1 MNNFKNSIKRFLG
14 NKNTVTIFGVLICI
28 LVLYIG
34 YNYRIKQATTPV
46 RVPYANQTIQPRT
59 LITSDMISYTEVL
72 PSTLKG
78 KYILNANLIINKYSN
93 YNTVIPEGSMFYT
106 DAVINERDLPDSA
119 FGAIPEG
126 YTVVS
131 FPVTMA
137 TTYGNSMYPNNFI
150 NLYFKAYNEDTKKL
164 VFGKLLSN
172 IEILDVKDSAG
183 QHVFE
188 NTSEARTPAY
198 ILFAVPEEQHV
209 LIRKA
214 MYLTRISAELI
225 PVPNT
230 ATLTEE
236 DTVVLD
242 SAALAQFINE
252 RTERYELEDMNNQE
266 NGENNQDNNNQN
278 VVE

>member
-1 MNNFKNSIKRFLG
+1 MNNFSNSLKRFFG
-14 NKNTVTIFGVLICI
+14 NKNTVTIIGVLICI

-59 LITSDMISYTEVL
+59 LITADMISYTEVL

-93 YNTVIPEGSMFYT
+93 YNTIIPAGSMFYS

-137 TTYGNSMYPNNFI
+137 STYGNSMYPGNYI
-150 NLYFKAYNEDTKKL
+150 NLYFKAINEDTKKL
-164 VFGKLLSN
+164 VFGKLISN
-172 IEILDVKDSAG
+172 IEILDVKDSSG
-183 QHVFE
+183 NHVFE
-188 NTSEARTPAY
+188 NTSESRTPAY

-242 SAALAQFINE
+242 SQALAQFIIE
-252 RTERYELEDMNNQE
+252 RTERYELEDINISNGDNNNADNNQE
-266 NGENNQDNNNQN
+266 
-278 VVE
+278 

>member
-1 MNNFKNSIKRFLG
+1 MNNFSNSLKRFFG
-14 NKNTVTIFGVLICI
+14 NKNTVTIIGVLICI
-28 LVLYIG
+28 LVLYVG

-59 LITSDMISYTEVL
+59 LITADMISYTEVL

-93 YNTVIPEGSMFYT
+93 YNTIIPAGSMFYS

-137 TTYGNSMYPNNFI
+137 STYGNSMYPGNYI
-150 NLYFKAYNEDTKKL
+150 NLYFKAINEDTKKL
-164 VFGKLLSN
+164 VFGKLISN
-172 IEILDVKDSAG
+172 IEILDVKDSSG
-183 QHVFE
+183 NHVFE
-188 NTSEARTPAY
+188 NTSESRTPAY

-214 MYLTRISAELI
+214 MYVTRISAELI

-242 SAALAQFINE
+242 SQALAQFIIE
-252 RTERYELEDMNNQE
+252 RTERYELEDINISNGDNNNADNNQE
-266 NGENNQDNNNQN
+266 
-278 VVE
+278 

>member
-1 MNNFKNSIKRFLG
+1 MNNFSNSLKRFFG
-14 NKNTVTIFGVLICI
+14 NKNTVTIIGVLICI
-28 LVLYIG
+28 LVLYVG

-59 LITSDMISYTEVL
+59 LITADMISYTEVL

-93 YNTVIPEGSMFYT
+93 YNTIIPAGSMFYS

-137 TTYGNSMYPNNFI
+137 STYGNSMYPGNYI
-150 NLYFKAYNEDTKKL
+150 NLYFKAINEDTKKL
-164 VFGKLLSN
+164 VFGKLISN
-172 IEILDVKDSAG
+172 IEILDVKDSSG
-183 QHVFE
+183 NHVFE
-188 NTSEARTPAY
+188 NTSESRMPAY

-242 SAALAQFINE
+242 SQALAQFIIE
-252 RTERYELEDMNNQE
+252 RTERYELEDINNSNSNNNNTDNNQE
-266 NGENNQDNNNQN
+266 
-278 VVE
+278 

>member
-1 MNNFKNSIKRFLG
+1 MNNFSNSLKRFFG
-14 NKNTVTIFGVLICI
+14 NKNTVTIIGVLICI
-28 LVLYIG
+28 LVLYVG

-59 LITSDMISYTEVL
+59 LITADMISYTEVL

-93 YNTVIPEGSMFYT
+93 YNTIIPAGSMFYS

-137 TTYGNSMYPNNFI
+137 STYGNSMYPGNYI
-150 NLYFKAYNEDTKKL
+150 NLYFKAINEDTKKL
-164 VFGKLLSN
+164 VFGKLISN
-172 IEILDVKDSAG
+172 IEILDVKDSSG
-183 QHVFE
+183 NHVFE
-188 NTSEARTPAY
+188 NTSESRTPAY

-225 PVPNT
+225 LVPNT

-242 SAALAQFINE
+242 SQALAQFIIE
-252 RTERYELEDMNNQE
+252 RTERYELEDINISNGDNNNADNNQE
-266 NGENNQDNNNQN
+266 
-278 VVE
+278 

>member
-1 MNNFKNSIKRFLG
+1 MNNFSNSLKRFFG
-14 NKNTVTIFGVLICI
+14 NKNTVTIIGVLICI
-28 LVLYIG
+28 LVLYVG

-59 LITSDMISYTEVL
+59 LITADMISYTEVL

-93 YNTVIPEGSMFYT
+93 YNTIIPAGSMFYS

-119 FGAIPEG
+119 FGAIPQG

-137 TTYGNSMYPNNFI
+137 STYGNSMYPGNYI
-150 NLYFKAYNEDTKKL
+150 NLYFKAINEDTKKL
-164 VFGKLLSN
+164 VFGKLISN
-172 IEILDVKDSAG
+172 IEILDVKDSSG
-183 QHVFE
+183 NHVFE
-188 NTSEARTPAY
+188 NTSESRTPAY

-242 SAALAQFINE
+242 SQALAQFIIE
-252 RTERYELEDMNNQE
+252 RTERYELEDINISNGDNNYADNNQE
-266 NGENNQDNNNQN
+266 
-278 VVE
+278 

>member
-1 MNNFKNSIKRFLG
+1 MNNFSNSLKRFFG
-14 NKNTVTIFGVLICI
+14 NKNTVTIIGVLICI
-28 LVLYIG
+28 LVLYVG

-59 LITSDMISYTEVL
+59 LITADMISYTEVL

-93 YNTVIPEGSMFYT
+93 YNTIIPAGSMFYS

-137 TTYGNSMYPNNFI
+137 STYGNSMYPGNYI
-150 NLYFKAYNEDTKKL
+150 NLYFKAINEDTKKL
-164 VFGKLLSN
+164 VFGKLISN
-172 IEILDVKDSAG
+172 IEILDVKDSSG
-183 QHVFE
+183 NHVFE
-188 NTSEARTPAY
+188 NTSESRTPAY

-242 SAALAQFINE
+242 SQALAQFIIE
-252 RTERYELEDMNNQE
+252 RTERYELEDINISNGDNNNTDNNQE
-266 NGENNQDNNNQN
+266 
-278 VVE
+278 

>member
-1 MNNFKNSIKRFLG
+1 MNNFSNSLKRFFG
-14 NKNTVTIFGVLICI
+14 NKNTVTIIGVLICI
-28 LVLYIG
+28 LVLYVG

-59 LITSDMISYTEVL
+59 LITADMISYTEVL

-93 YNTVIPEGSMFYT
+93 YNTIIPAGSMFYS

-137 TTYGNSMYPNNFI
+137 STYGNSMYPGNYI
-150 NLYFKAYNEDTKKL
+150 NLYFKAINEDTKKL
-164 VFGKLLSN
+164 VFGKLISN
-172 IEILDVKDSAG
+172 TEILDVKDSSG
-183 QHVFE
+183 NHVFE
-188 NTSEARTPAY
+188 NTSESRTPAY

-242 SAALAQFINE
+242 SQALAQFIIE
-252 RTERYELEDMNNQE
+252 RTERYELEDINISNGDNNNADNNQE
-266 NGENNQDNNNQN
+266 
-278 VVE
+278 

>member
-1 MNNFKNSIKRFLG
+1 MNNFSNSLKRFFG
-14 NKNTVTIFGVLICI
+14 NKNTVTIIGVLICI
-28 LVLYIG
+28 FVLYVG

-59 LITSDMISYTEVL
+59 LITADMISYTEVL

-93 YNTVIPEGSMFYT
+93 YNTIIPAGSMFYS

-119 FGAIPEG
+119 FGAIPQG

-137 TTYGNSMYPNNFI
+137 STYGNSMYPGNYI
-150 NLYFKAYNEDTKKL
+150 NLYFKAINEDTKKL
-164 VFGKLLSN
+164 VFGKLISN
-172 IEILDVKDSAG
+172 IEILDVKDSSG
-183 QHVFE
+183 NHVFE
-188 NTSEARTPAY
+188 NTSESRTPAY

-242 SAALAQFINE
+242 SQALAQFIIE
-252 RTERYELEDMNNQE
+252 RTERYELEDINISNGDNNNADNNQE
-266 NGENNQDNNNQN
+266 
-278 VVE
+278 

>member
-1 MNNFKNSIKRFLG
+1 MNNFSNSLKRFFG
-14 NKNTVTIFGVLICI
+14 NKNTVTIIGVLICI
-28 LVLYIG
+28 LVLYVG
-34 YNYRIKQATTPV
+34 YNYRIKQATTPI

-59 LITSDMISYTEVL
+59 LITADMISYTEVL

-93 YNTVIPEGSMFYT
+93 YNTIIPAGSMFYS

-119 FGAIPEG
+119 FGAIPQG

-137 TTYGNSMYPNNFI
+137 STYGNSMYPGNYI
-150 NLYFKAYNEDTKKL
+150 NLYFKAINEDTKKL
-164 VFGKLLSN
+164 VFGKLISN
-172 IEILDVKDSAG
+172 IEILDVKDSSG
-183 QHVFE
+183 NHVFE
-188 NTSEARTPAY
+188 NTSESRTPAY

-242 SAALAQFINE
+242 SQALAQFIIE
-252 RTERYELEDMNNQE
+252 RTERYELEDINISNGDNNNADNNQE
-266 NGENNQDNNNQN
+266 
-278 VVE
+278 

>member
-1 MNNFKNSIKRFLG
+1 MNNFSNSLKRFFG
-14 NKNTVTIFGVLICI
+14 NKNTVTIIGVLICI

-59 LITSDMISYTEVL
+59 LITADMISYTEVL

-93 YNTVIPEGSMFYT
+93 YNTIIPAGSMFYS

-119 FGAIPEG
+119 FGAIPQG

-137 TTYGNSMYPNNFI
+137 STYGNSMYPGNYI
-150 NLYFKAYNEDTKKL
+150 NLYFKAINEDTKKL
-164 VFGKLLSN
+164 VFGKLISN
-172 IEILDVKDSAG
+172 IEILDVKDSSG
-183 QHVFE
+183 NHVFE
-188 NTSEARTPAY
+188 NTSESRTPAY

-242 SAALAQFINE
+242 SQALAQFIIE
-252 RTERYELEDMNNQE
+252 RTERYELEDINISNGDNNNADNNQE
-266 NGENNQDNNNQN
+266 
-278 VVE
+278 

>member
-1 MNNFKNSIKRFLG
+1 MNNFSNSLKRFFG
-14 NKNTVTIFGVLICI
+14 NKNTVTIIGVLICI

-34 YNYRIKQATTPV
+34 YNYRIKQATTPI

-59 LITSDMISYTEVL
+59 LITADMISYTEVL

-93 YNTVIPEGSMFYT
+93 YNTIIPAGSMFYS

-137 TTYGNSMYPNNFI
+137 STYGNSMYPGNYI
-150 NLYFKAYNEDTKKL
+150 NLYFKAINEDTKKL
-164 VFGKLLSN
+164 VFGKLISN
-172 IEILDVKDSAG
+172 IEILDVKDSSG
-183 QHVFE
+183 NHVFE
-188 NTSEARTPAY
+188 NTSESRTPAY

-230 ATLTEE
+230 ATFTEE

-242 SAALAQFINE
+242 SQALAQFIIE
-252 RTERYELEDMNNQE
+252 RTERYELEDINISNGDNNNADNNQE
-266 NGENNQDNNNQN
+266 
-278 VVE
+278 

>member
-1 MNNFKNSIKRFLG
+1 MNNFSNSLKRFFG
-14 NKNTVTIFGVLICI
+14 NKNTVTIIGVLICI

-34 YNYRIKQATTPV
+34 YNYRIKQATTPI

-59 LITSDMISYTEVL
+59 LITADMISYTEVL

-93 YNTVIPEGSMFYT
+93 YNTIIPAGSMFYS

-137 TTYGNSMYPNNFI
+137 STYGNSMYPGNYI
-150 NLYFKAYNEDTKKL
+150 NLYFKAINEDTKKL
-164 VFGKLLSN
+164 VFGKLISN
-172 IEILDVKDSAG
+172 IEILDVKDSSG
-183 QHVFE
+183 NHVFE
-188 NTSEARTPAY
+188 NTSESRTPAY

-242 SAALAQFINE
+242 SQALAQFIIE
-252 RTERYELEDMNNQE
+252 RTERYELEDINISNGDNNNADNNQE
-266 NGENNQDNNNQN
+266 
-278 VVE
+278 

>member
-1 MNNFKNSIKRFLG
+1 MNNFSNSLKRFFG
-14 NKNTVTIFGVLICI
+14 NKNTVTIIGVLICI
-28 LVLYIG
+28 LVLYVG
-34 YNYRIKQATTPV
+34 YNYRIKQATTPI

-59 LITSDMISYTEVL
+59 LITADMISYTEVL

-93 YNTVIPEGSMFYT
+93 YNTIIPAGSMFYS

-137 TTYGNSMYPNNFI
+137 STYGNSMYPGNYI
-150 NLYFKAYNEDTKKL
+150 NLYFKAINEDTKKL
-164 VFGKLLSN
+164 VFGKLISN
-172 IEILDVKDSAG
+172 IEILDVKDSSG
-183 QHVFE
+183 NHVFE
-188 NTSEARTPAY
+188 NTSESRTPAY

-242 SAALAQFINE
+242 SQALAQFIIE
-252 RTERYELEDMNNQE
+252 RTERYELEDINNSNSDNNNTDNNQE
-266 NGENNQDNNNQN
+266 
-278 VVE
+278 

>member
-1 MNNFKNSIKRFLG
+1 MNNFSNSLKRFFG
-14 NKNTVTIFGVLICI
+14 NKNTVTIIGVLICI

-34 YNYRIKQATTPV
+34 YNYRIKQATTPI

-59 LITSDMISYTEVL
+59 LITADMISYTEVL

-93 YNTVIPEGSMFYT
+93 YNTIIPAGSMFYS

-137 TTYGNSMYPNNFI
+137 STYCNSMYPGNYI
-150 NLYFKAYNEDTKKL
+150 NLYFKAINEDTKKL
-164 VFGKLLSN
+164 VFGKLISN
-172 IEILDVKDSAG
+172 IEILDVKDSSG
-183 QHVFE
+183 NHVFE
-188 NTSEARTPAY
+188 NTSESRTPAY

-242 SAALAQFINE
+242 SQALAQFIIE
-252 RTERYELEDMNNQE
+252 RTERYELEDINNSNSNNNNTDNNQE
-266 NGENNQDNNNQN
+266 
-278 VVE
+278 

>member
-1 MNNFKNSIKRFLG
+1 MNNFSNSLKRFFG
-14 NKNTVTIFGVLICI
+14 NKNTVTIIGVLICI
-28 LVLYIG
+28 LVLYVG
-34 YNYRIKQATTPV
+34 YNYRIKQATTPI

-59 LITSDMISYTEVL
+59 LITADMISYTEVL

-93 YNTVIPEGSMFYT
+93 YNTIIPAGSMFYS

-119 FGAIPEG
+119 FGAIPQG

-137 TTYGNSMYPNNFI
+137 STYGNSMYPGNYI
-150 NLYFKAYNEDTKKL
+150 NLYFKAINEDTKKL
-164 VFGKLLSN
+164 VFGKLISN
-172 IEILDVKDSAG
+172 IEILDVKDSSG
-183 QHVFE
+183 NHVFE
-188 NTSEARTPAY
+188 NTSESRTPAY

-242 SAALAQFINE
+242 SQALAQFIIE
-252 RTERYELEDMNNQE
+252 RTERYELEDINNSNSNNNNTDNNQE
-266 NGENNQDNNNQN
+266 
-278 VVE
+278 

>member
-1 MNNFKNSIKRFLG
+1 MNNFSNSLKRFFG
-14 NKNTVTIFGVLICI
+14 NKNTVTIIGVLICI
-28 LVLYIG
+28 LVLYVG

-59 LITSDMISYTEVL
+59 LITADMISYTEVL

-93 YNTVIPEGSMFYT
+93 YNTIIPAGSMFYS

-137 TTYGNSMYPNNFI
+137 STYGNSMYPGNYI
-150 NLYFKAYNEDTKKL
+150 NLYFKAINEDTKKL
-164 VFGKLLSN
+164 VFGKLISN
-172 IEILDVKDSAG
+172 IEILDVKDSSG
-183 QHVFE
+183 NHVFE
-188 NTSEARTPAY
+188 NTSESRTPAY
-198 ILFAVPEEQHV
+198 IFFAVPEQQHV

-242 SAALAQFINE
+242 SQALAQFIIE
-252 RTERYELEDMNNQE
+252 RTERYELEDINISNGDNNNADNNQE
-266 NGENNQDNNNQN
+266 
-278 VVE
+278 

>member
-1 MNNFKNSIKRFLG
+1 MNNFSNSLKRFFG
-14 NKNTVTIFGVLICI
+14 NKNTVTIIGVLICI
-28 LVLYIG
+28 LVLYVG

-59 LITSDMISYTEVL
+59 LITADMISYTEVL

-93 YNTVIPEGSMFYT
+93 YNTIIPAGSMFYS
-106 DAVINERDLPDSA
+106 DAVINDRDLPDSA

-137 TTYGNSMYPNNFI
+137 STYGNSMYPGNYI
-150 NLYFKAYNEDTKKL
+150 NLYFKAINEDTKKL
-164 VFGKLLSN
+164 VFGKLISN
-172 IEILDVKDSAG
+172 IEILDVKDSSG
-183 QHVFE
+183 NHVFE
-188 NTSEARTPAY
+188 NTSESRTPAY

-242 SAALAQFINE
+242 SQALAQFIIE
-252 RTERYELEDMNNQE
+252 RTERYELEDINNSNSNNNNADNNQE
-266 NGENNQDNNNQN
+266 
-278 VVE
+278 

>member
-1 MNNFKNSIKRFLG
+1 MNNFSNSLKRFFG
-14 NKNTVTIFGVLICI
+14 NKNTVTIIGVLICI
-28 LVLYIG
+28 LVLYVG

-59 LITSDMISYTEVL
+59 LITADMISYTEVL

-93 YNTVIPEGSMFYT
+93 YNTIIPAGSMFYS

-119 FGAIPEG
+119 FGAIPQG

-137 TTYGNSMYPNNFI
+137 STYGNSMYPGNYI
-150 NLYFKAYNEDTKKL
+150 NLYFKAINEDTKKL
-164 VFGKLLSN
+164 VFGKLISN
-172 IEILDVKDSAG
+172 IEILDVKDSSG
-183 QHVFE
+183 NHVFE
-188 NTSEARTPAY
+188 NTSESRTPAY
-198 ILFAVPEEQHV
+198 ILFAVPEEQHI

-242 SAALAQFINE
+242 SQALAQFIIE
-252 RTERYELEDMNNQE
+252 RTERYELEDINISNGDNNNADNNQE
-266 NGENNQDNNNQN
+266 
-278 VVE
+278 

>member
-1 MNNFKNSIKRFLG
+1 MNNFSNSLKRFFG
-14 NKNTVTIFGVLICI
+14 NKNTVTIIGVLICI
-28 LVLYIG
+28 LVLYVG

-59 LITSDMISYTEVL
+59 LITADMISYTEVL

-78 KYILNANLIINKYSN
+78 KYILNANLIINKYAN
-93 YNTVIPEGSMFYT
+93 YNTIIPAGSMFYS

-137 TTYGNSMYPNNFI
+137 STYGNSMYPGNYI
-150 NLYFKAYNEDTKKL
+150 NLYFKAINEDTKKL
-164 VFGKLLSN
+164 VFGKLISN
-172 IEILDVKDSAG
+172 IEILDVKDSSG
-183 QHVFE
+183 NHVFE
-188 NTSEARTPAY
+188 NTSESRTPAY

-242 SAALAQFINE
+242 SQALAQFIIE
-252 RTERYELEDMNNQE
+252 RTERYELEDINNSNSNNNNTDNNQE
-266 NGENNQDNNNQN
+266 
-278 VVE
+278 

>member
-1 MNNFKNSIKRFLG
+1 MNNFSNSLKRFFG
-14 NKNTVTIFGVLICI
+14 NKNTVTIIGVLICI
-28 LVLYIG
+28 LVLYVG

-59 LITSDMISYTEVL
+59 LITADMISYTEVL

-93 YNTVIPEGSMFYT
+93 YNTIIPAGSMFYS

-119 FGAIPEG
+119 FGAIPQG

-137 TTYGNSMYPNNFI
+137 STYGNSMQPGNYI
-150 NLYFKAYNEDTKKL
+150 NLYFKAINEDTKKL
-164 VFGKLLSN
+164 VFGKLISN
-172 IEILDVKDSAG
+172 IEILDVKDSSG
-183 QHVFE
+183 NHVFE
-188 NTSEARTPAY
+188 NTSESRTPAY

-242 SAALAQFINE
+242 SQALAQFIIE
-252 RTERYELEDMNNQE
+252 RTERYELEDINISNGDNNNADNNQE
-266 NGENNQDNNNQN
+266 
-278 VVE
+278 

>member
-1 MNNFKNSIKRFLG
+1 
-14 NKNTVTIFGVLICI
+14 
-28 LVLYIG
+28 
-34 YNYRIKQATTPV
+34 
-46 RVPYANQTIQPRT
+46 
-59 LITSDMISYTEVL
+59 MISYTEVL

-93 YNTVIPEGSMFYT
+93 YNTIIPAGSMFYS

-137 TTYGNSMYPNNFI
+137 STYGNSMYPGNYI
-150 NLYFKAYNEDTKKL
+150 NLYFKAINEDTKKL
-164 VFGKLLSN
+164 VFGKLISN
-172 IEILDVKDSAG
+172 IEILDVKDSSG
-183 QHVFE
+183 NHVFE
-188 NTSEARTPAY
+188 NTSESRTPAY

-242 SAALAQFINE
+242 SQALAQFIIE
-252 RTERYELEDMNNQE
+252 RTERYELEDINISNGDNNNADNNQE
-266 NGENNQDNNNQN
+266 
-278 VVE
+278 

>member
-1 MNNFKNSIKRFLG
+1 MNNFSNSLKRFFG
-14 NKNTVTIFGVLICI
+14 NKNTVTIIGVLICI
-28 LVLYIG
+28 LVLYVG

-59 LITSDMISYTEVL
+59 LITADMISYTEVL

-93 YNTVIPEGSMFYT
+93 YNTIIPAGSMFYS

-119 FGAIPEG
+119 FGAIPQG

-137 TTYGNSMYPNNFI
+137 STYGNSMYPGNYI
-150 NLYFKAYNEDTKKL
+150 NLYFKAINEDTKKL
-164 VFGKLLSN
+164 VFGKLISN
-172 IEILDVKDSAG
+172 IEILDVKDSSG
-183 QHVFE
+183 NHVFE
-188 NTSEARTPAY
+188 NTSESRTPAY

-242 SAALAQFINE
+242 SQALAQFIIE
-252 RTERYELEDMNNQE
+252 RTERYELEDINISNGDNNNTDNNQE
-266 NGENNQDNNNQN
+266 
-278 VVE
+278 

>member
-1 MNNFKNSIKRFLG
+1 MNNFSNSLKRFFG
-14 NKNTVTIFGVLICI
+14 NKNTVTIIGVLICI
-28 LVLYIG
+28 LVLYVG

-59 LITSDMISYTEVL
+59 LITADMISYTEVL

-93 YNTVIPEGSMFYT
+93 YNTIIPAGSMFYS
-106 DAVINERDLPDSA
+106 DAVINESDLPDSA

-137 TTYGNSMYPNNFI
+137 STYGNSMYPGNYI
-150 NLYFKAYNEDTKKL
+150 NLYFKAINEDTKKL
-164 VFGKLLSN
+164 VFGKLISN
-172 IEILDVKDSAG
+172 IEILDVKDSSG
-183 QHVFE
+183 NHVFE
-188 NTSEARTPAY
+188 NTSESRTPAY

-242 SAALAQFINE
+242 SQALAQFIIE
-252 RTERYELEDMNNQE
+252 RTERYELEDINISNGDNNNADNNQE
-266 NGENNQDNNNQN
+266 
-278 VVE
+278 

>member
-1 MNNFKNSIKRFLG
+1 MNNFSNSLKRFFG
-14 NKNTVTIFGVLICI
+14 NKNTVTIIGVLICI
-28 LVLYIG
+28 LVLYVG

-59 LITSDMISYTEVL
+59 LITADMISYTEVL

-93 YNTVIPEGSMFYT
+93 YNTIIPAGSMFYS

-119 FGAIPEG
+119 FGAIPQG

-137 TTYGNSMYPNNFI
+137 STYGNSMYPGNYI
-150 NLYFKAYNEDTKKL
+150 NLYFKAINEDTKKL
-164 VFGKLLSN
+164 VFGKLISN
-172 IEILDVKDSAG
+172 IEILDVKDSSG
-183 QHVFE
+183 NHVFE
-188 NTSEARTPAY
+188 NTSESRTPAY

-242 SAALAQFINE
+242 SQALAQFIIE
-252 RTERYELEDMNNQE
+252 RTERYELEDINNSNSNNNNTDNNQE
-266 NGENNQDNNNQN
+266 
-278 VVE
+278 

>member
-1 MNNFKNSIKRFLG
+1 MNNFSNSLKRFFG
-14 NKNTVTIFGVLICI
+14 NKNTVTIIGVLICI
-28 LVLYIG
+28 LVLYVG

-59 LITSDMISYTEVL
+59 LITADMISYTEVL

-93 YNTVIPEGSMFYT
+93 YNTIIPAGSMFYS

-119 FGAIPEG
+119 FGAIPQG

-137 TTYGNSMYPNNFI
+137 STYGNSMYPGNYI
-150 NLYFKAYNEDTKKL
+150 NLYFKAINEDTKKL
-164 VFGKLLSN
+164 VFGKLISN
-172 IEILDVKDSAG
+172 IEILDVKDSSG
-183 QHVFE
+183 NHVFE
-188 NTSEARTPAY
+188 NTSESRTPAY

-242 SAALAQFINE
+242 SQALAQFIIE
-252 RTERYELEDMNNQE
+252 RTERYELEDINNSNSDNNNTDNNQE
-266 NGENNQDNNNQN
+266 
-278 VVE
+278 

>member
-1 MNNFKNSIKRFLG
+1 MNNFSNSLKRFFG
-14 NKNTVTIFGVLICI
+14 NKNTVTIIGVLICI
-28 LVLYIG
+28 LVLYVG

-59 LITSDMISYTEVL
+59 LITADMISYTEVL

-93 YNTVIPEGSMFYT
+93 YNTIIPAGSMFYS

-119 FGAIPEG
+119 FGAIPQG

-137 TTYGNSMYPNNFI
+137 STYGNSMYPGNYI
-150 NLYFKAYNEDTKKL
+150 NLYFKAINDDTKKL
-164 VFGKLLSN
+164 VFGKLISN
-172 IEILDVKDSAG
+172 IEILDVKDSSG
-183 QHVFE
+183 NHVFE
-188 NTSEARTPAY
+188 NTSESRTPAY

-242 SAALAQFINE
+242 SQALAQFIIE
-252 RTERYELEDMNNQE
+252 RTERYELEDINISNGDNNNADNNQE
-266 NGENNQDNNNQN
+266 
-278 VVE
+278 

>member
-1 MNNFKNSIKRFLG
+1 MNNFSNSLKRFFG
-14 NKNTVTIFGVLICI
+14 NKNTVTIIGVLICI
-28 LVLYIG
+28 LVLYVG

-59 LITSDMISYTEVL
+59 LITADMISYTEVL

-93 YNTVIPEGSMFYT
+93 YNTIIPAGSMFYS

-137 TTYGNSMYPNNFI
+137 STYGNSMYPGNYI
-150 NLYFKAYNEDTKKL
+150 NLYFKAINEDTKKL
-164 VFGKLLSN
+164 VFGKLISN
-172 IEILDVKDSAG
+172 IEILDVKDSSG
-183 QHVFE
+183 NHVFE
-188 NTSEARTPAY
+188 NTSESRTPAY

-242 SAALAQFINE
+242 SQALAQFIIE
-252 RTERYELEDMNNQE
+252 RTERYELEDINNSNSNNNNTDNNQE
-266 NGENNQDNNNQN
+266 
-278 VVE
+278 

>member
-1 MNNFKNSIKRFLG
+1 MNNFSNSLKRFFG
-14 NKNTVTIFGVLICI
+14 NKNTVTIIGVLICI
-28 LVLYIG
+28 LVLYVG

-59 LITSDMISYTEVL
+59 LITADMISYTEVL

-93 YNTVIPEGSMFYT
+93 YNTIIPAGSMFYS

-137 TTYGNSMYPNNFI
+137 STYGNSMYPGNYI
-150 NLYFKAYNEDTKKL
+150 NLYFKAINEDTKKL
-164 VFGKLLSN
+164 VFGKLISN
-172 IEILDVKDSAG
+172 IEILDVKDSSG
-183 QHVFE
+183 NHVFE
-188 NTSEARTPAY
+188 NTSESRTPAY

-242 SAALAQFINE
+242 SQALAQFIIE
-252 RTERYELEDMNNQE
+252 RTERYELEDINNSNSDNNNTDNNQE
-266 NGENNQDNNNQN
+266 
-278 VVE
+278 

>member
-1 MNNFKNSIKRFLG
+1 MNNFSNSLKRFFG
-14 NKNTVTIFGVLICI
+14 NKNTVTIIGVLICI

-34 YNYRIKQATTPV
+34 YNYRIKQATTPI

-59 LITSDMISYTEVL
+59 LITADMISYTEVL

-93 YNTVIPEGSMFYT
+93 YNTIIPAGSMFYS

-137 TTYGNSMYPNNFI
+137 STYGNSMYPGNYI
-150 NLYFKAYNEDTKKL
+150 NLYFKAINEDTKKL
-164 VFGKLLSN
+164 VFGKLISN
-172 IEILDVKDSAG
+172 IEILDVKDSSG
-183 QHVFE
+183 NHVFE
-188 NTSEARTPAY
+188 NTSESRTPAY

-242 SAALAQFINE
+242 SQALAQFIIE
-252 RTERYELEDMNNQE
+252 RTERYELEDINNSNSDNNNTDNNQE
-266 NGENNQDNNNQN
+266 
-278 VVE
+278 

>member
-1 MNNFKNSIKRFLG
+1 MNNFSNSLKRFFG
-14 NKNTVTIFGVLICI
+14 NKNTVTIIGVLICI
-28 LVLYIG
+28 LVLYVG
-34 YNYRIKQATTPV
+34 YNYRIKQATTPI

-59 LITSDMISYTEVL
+59 LITADMISYTEVL

-93 YNTVIPEGSMFYT
+93 YNTIIPAGSMFYS

-137 TTYGNSMYPNNFI
+137 STYGNSMYPGNYI
-150 NLYFKAYNEDTKKL
+150 NLYFKAINEDTKKL
-164 VFGKLLSN
+164 VFGKLISN
-172 IEILDVKDSAG
+172 IEILDVKDSSG
-183 QHVFE
+183 NHVFE
-188 NTSEARTPAY
+188 NTSESRTPAY

-242 SAALAQFINE
+242 SQALAQFIIE
-252 RTERYELEDMNNQE
+252 RTERYELEDINISNGDNNNADNNQE
-266 NGENNQDNNNQN
+266 
-278 VVE
+278 

>member
-1 MNNFKNSIKRFLG
+1 MNNFSNSLKRFFG
-14 NKNTVTIFGVLICI
+14 NKNTVTIIGVLICI
-28 LVLYIG
+28 LVLYVG

-59 LITSDMISYTEVL
+59 LITADMISYTEVL

-93 YNTVIPEGSMFYT
+93 YNTIIPAGSMFYS

-137 TTYGNSMYPNNFI
+137 STYGNSMYPGNYI
-150 NLYFKAYNEDTKKL
+150 NLYFKAINEDTKKL
-164 VFGKLLSN
+164 VFGKLISN
-172 IEILDVKDSAG
+172 IEILDVKDSSG
-183 QHVFE
+183 NHVFE
-188 NTSEARTPAY
+188 NTSESRTPAY

-242 SAALAQFINE
+242 SQALAQFIIE
-252 RTERYELEDMNNQE
+252 RTERYELEDINNSNGDNNNADNNQE
-266 NGENNQDNNNQN
+266 
-278 VVE
+278 

>member
-1 MNNFKNSIKRFLG
+1 MNNFSNSLKRFFG
-14 NKNTVTIFGVLICI
+14 NKNTVTIIGVLICI
-28 LVLYIG
+28 LVLYVG

-59 LITSDMISYTEVL
+59 LITADMISYTEVL

-93 YNTVIPEGSMFYT
+93 YNTIIPAGSMFYT

-137 TTYGNSMYPNNFI
+137 STYGNSMYPGNYI
-150 NLYFKAYNEDTKKL
+150 NLYFKAINEDTKKL
-164 VFGKLLSN
+164 VFGKLISN
-172 IEILDVKDSAG
+172 IEILDVKDSSG
-183 QHVFE
+183 NHVFE
-188 NTSEARTPAY
+188 NTSESRTPAY

-242 SAALAQFINE
+242 SQALAQFIIE
-252 RTERYELEDMNNQE
+252 RTERYELEDINISNGDNNNADNNQE
-266 NGENNQDNNNQN
+266 
-278 VVE
+278 

>member
-1 MNNFKNSIKRFLG
+1 MNNFSNSLKRFFG
-14 NKNTVTIFGVLICI
+14 NKNTVTIIGVLICI

-34 YNYRIKQATTPV
+34 YNYRIKQATTPI

-59 LITSDMISYTEVL
+59 LITADMISYTEVL

-93 YNTVIPEGSMFYT
+93 YNTIIPAGSMFYS

-119 FGAIPEG
+119 FGAIPQG

-137 TTYGNSMYPNNFI
+137 STYGNSMYPGNYI
-150 NLYFKAYNEDTKKL
+150 NLYFKAINEDTKKL
-164 VFGKLLSN
+164 VFGKLISN
-172 IEILDVKDSAG
+172 IEILDVKDSSG
-183 QHVFE
+183 NHVFE
-188 NTSEARTPAY
+188 NTSESRTPAY

-242 SAALAQFINE
+242 SQALAQFIIE
-252 RTERYELEDMNNQE
+252 RTERYELEDINISNGDNNNADNNQE
-266 NGENNQDNNNQN
+266 
-278 VVE
+278 

>member
-1 MNNFKNSIKRFLG
+1 MNNFSNSLKRFFG
-14 NKNTVTIFGVLICI
+14 NKNTVTIIGVLICI
-28 LVLYIG
+28 LVLYVG

-59 LITSDMISYTEVL
+59 LITADMISYTEVL

-93 YNTVIPEGSMFYT
+93 YNTIIPAGSMFYS

-137 TTYGNSMYPNNFI
+137 STYGNSMYPGNYI
-150 NLYFKAYNEDTKKL
+150 NLYFKAINEDTKKL
-164 VFGKLLSN
+164 VFGKLISN
-172 IEILDVKDSAG
+172 IEILDVKDSSG
-183 QHVFE
+183 NHVFE
-188 NTSEARTPAY
+188 NTSESRTPAY

-236 DTVVLD
+236 DTVVFD
-242 SAALAQFINE
+242 SQALAQFIIE
-252 RTERYELEDMNNQE
+252 RTERYELEDINNSNSNNNNTDNNQE
-266 NGENNQDNNNQN
+266 
-278 VVE
+278 

>member
-1 MNNFKNSIKRFLG
+1 MNNFSNSLKRFFG
-14 NKNTVTIFGVLICI
+14 NKNTVTIIGVLICI
-28 LVLYIG
+28 LVLYVG
-34 YNYRIKQATTPV
+34 YNYRIKQATTPI

-59 LITSDMISYTEVL
+59 LITADMISYTEVL

-93 YNTVIPEGSMFYT
+93 YNTIIPAGSMFYS

-137 TTYGNSMYPNNFI
+137 STYGNSMYPGNYI
-150 NLYFKAYNEDTKKL
+150 NLYFKAINEDTKKL
-164 VFGKLLSN
+164 VFGKLISN
-172 IEILDVKDSAG
+172 IEILDVKDSSG
-183 QHVFE
+183 NHVFE
-188 NTSEARTPAY
+188 NTSESRTPAY

-242 SAALAQFINE
+242 SQALAQFIIE
-252 RTERYELEDMNNQE
+252 RTERYELEDINNSNSNNNNTDNNQE
-266 NGENNQDNNNQN
+266 
-278 VVE
+278 

>member
-1 MNNFKNSIKRFLG
+1 MNNFSNSLKRFFG
-14 NKNTVTIFGVLICI
+14 NKNTVTIIGVLICI
-28 LVLYIG
+28 LVLYVG

-59 LITSDMISYTEVL
+59 LITADMISYTEVL

-93 YNTVIPEGSMFYT
+93 YNTIIPAGSMFYS

-137 TTYGNSMYPNNFI
+137 STYGNSMYPGNYI
-150 NLYFKAYNEDTKKL
+150 NLYFKAINEDTKKL
-164 VFGKLLSN
+164 VFGKLISN
-172 IEILDVKDSAG
+172 IEILDVKDSSG
-183 QHVFE
+183 NHVFE
-188 NTSEARTPAY
+188 NTSESRTPAY

-242 SAALAQFINE
+242 SQALAQFIIE
-252 RTERYELEDMNNQE
+252 RTERYELEDINISNGDNNNNADNNQE
-266 NGENNQDNNNQN
+266 
-278 VVE
+278 

>member
-1 MNNFKNSIKRFLG
+1 MNNFSNSLKRFFG
-14 NKNTVTIFGVLICI
+14 NKNTVTIIGVLICI
-28 LVLYIG
+28 LVLYVG

-59 LITSDMISYTEVL
+59 LITADMISYTEVL

-93 YNTVIPEGSMFYT
+93 YNTIIPAGSMFYS

-119 FGAIPEG
+119 FGAIPQG

-137 TTYGNSMYPNNFI
+137 STYGNSIYPGNYI
-150 NLYFKAYNEDTKKL
+150 NLYFKAINEDTKKL
-164 VFGKLLSN
+164 VFGKLISN
-172 IEILDVKDSAG
+172 IEILDVKDSSG
-183 QHVFE
+183 NHVFE
-188 NTSEARTPAY
+188 NTSESRTPAY

-242 SAALAQFINE
+242 SQALAQFIIE
-252 RTERYELEDMNNQE
+252 RTERYELEDINISNGDNNNADNNQE
-266 NGENNQDNNNQN
+266 
-278 VVE
+278 

>member
-1 MNNFKNSIKRFLG
+1 MNNFSNSLKRFFG
-14 NKNTVTIFGVLICI
+14 NKNTVTIIGVLICI
-28 LVLYIG
+28 LILYVG
-34 YNYRIKQATTPV
+34 YNYRIKQATTPI

-59 LITSDMISYTEVL
+59 LITADMISYTEVL

-93 YNTVIPEGSMFYT
+93 YNTIIPAGSMFYS

-137 TTYGNSMYPNNFI
+137 STYGNSMYPGNYI
-150 NLYFKAYNEDTKKL
+150 NLYFKAINEDTKKL
-164 VFGKLLSN
+164 VFGKLISN
-172 IEILDVKDSAG
+172 IEILDVKDSSG
-183 QHVFE
+183 NHVFE
-188 NTSEARTPAY
+188 NTSESRTPAY

-242 SAALAQFINE
+242 SQALAQFIIE
-252 RTERYELEDMNNQE
+252 RTERYELEDINISNGDNNNADNNQE
-266 NGENNQDNNNQN
+266 
-278 VVE
+278 

>member
-1 MNNFKNSIKRFLG
+1 MNNFSNSLKRFFG
-14 NKNTVTIFGVLICI
+14 NKNTVTIIGALICI
-28 LVLYIG
+28 LVLYVG

-59 LITSDMISYTEVL
+59 LITADMISYTEVL

-93 YNTVIPEGSMFYT
+93 YNTIIPAGSMFYS

-119 FGAIPEG
+119 FGAIPQG

-137 TTYGNSMYPNNFI
+137 STYGNSMYPGNYI
-150 NLYFKAYNEDTKKL
+150 NLYFKAINEDTKKL
-164 VFGKLLSN
+164 VFGKLISN
-172 IEILDVKDSAG
+172 IEILDVKDSSG
-183 QHVFE
+183 NHVFE
-188 NTSEARTPAY
+188 NTSESRTPAY

-242 SAALAQFINE
+242 SQALAQFIIE
-252 RTERYELEDMNNQE
+252 RTERYELEDINISNGDNNNADNNQE
-266 NGENNQDNNNQN
+266 
-278 VVE
+278 